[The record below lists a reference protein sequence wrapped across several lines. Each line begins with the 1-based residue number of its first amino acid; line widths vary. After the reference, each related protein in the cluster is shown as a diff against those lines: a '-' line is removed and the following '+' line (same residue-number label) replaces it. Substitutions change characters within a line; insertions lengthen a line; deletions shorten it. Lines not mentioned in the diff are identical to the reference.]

1 MQSATVKPSD
11 LDRIPESR
19 RANRAGVAAFFG
31 VSVGAVDSWTRSGCP
46 CAVRGSRG
54 VSAVYDLLE
63 VARFRLVPKKQADG
77 NPDAIDPKKLAPGER
92 KAWYESEIKRRDL
105 QIRDR
110 ELIPAD
116 EVGRVIAT
124 SFSAIA
130 QTIRS
135 LPDNLER
142 RYSLPADVVEG
153 IERTMDDALDGLAD
167 HLSVLAVIDDGIDD
181 A

>member
-1 MQSATVKPSD
+1 MRKEAGY
-11 LDRIPESR
+11 IPEVR
-19 RANRAGVAAFFG
+19 RANRNGVAAFFG
-31 VSVGAVDSWTRSGCP
+31 VSVGTVDAWTIDGCP
-46 CAVRGSRG
+46 CAVKGSRG
-54 VSAVYDLLE
+54 VSAVYDLLA
-63 VARFRLVPKKQADG
+63 VARYQFGLGKFKPAG
-77 NPDAIDPKKLAPGER
+77 GETLDPETLTPSER

-105 QIRDR
+105 QTRDR

-142 RYSLPADVVEG
+142 RYALPPDVVEG

-167 HLSVLAVIDDGIDD
+167 HLSVLAIVDNEPEAEDDV
-181 A
+181 